1 MNQESYQS
9 DKHSATSHRI
19 FPLNNSL
26 FAVRSW
32 CPKHEDAMF
41 FRTKT
46 SGPRSYL
53 QIVENRWEDGR
64 PRQRVI
70 ATLGRLDQLQQSGQL
85 DALLVSGARLT
96 QSVLLLS
103 AHAQGQLPTITTRR
117 IGPALVFERLWRETG
132 CQPASEQLL
141 HGRRFECD
149 VERAAFLTVLHRLCA
164 PGSDRAADKWRTD
177 YQIEGCDGVQL
188 HHLYRVMAWLGEELP
203 QDQQQGKTPFAPRC
217 IKDRIEEELFAHRR
231 DLFTDLQLVFF
242 DTTTLYFEGD
252 GGDDLGQRGFSKD
265 HRPDLYQMV
274 VGAVLDGQG
283 RPICCELWP
292 GNTTDVTTL
301 IPVVDRLRSRFG
313 VRRICIVADRG
324 MISQETIAALEQPG
338 RNWQYIL
345 GARMRSQ
352 NEVKDEVLSRAGRY
366 RVVHPPRVQSDDPS
380 PLKVK
385 EVWVDDRR
393 YIVCLNEDEA
403 RRDAAD
409 REAIVAALREQLR
422 RGDKALVGNKGY
434 RRYRGGGGPDHFQV
448 DEAKIAED
456 ARYDGKWVLRTNT
469 DLDSAEVALQSKQ
482 LSMVEQRFRS
492 CKALL
497 QTRPIYHRC
506 DETIRGHVFCS
517 FLALVLRQE
526 LQARLEERGHAF
538 EWADVIADLDRLQ
551 MVEVEQE
558 GKRFLLRSDVQGTCG
573 KVFQTVGVAIPPTV
587 QQASPTAPGGDT
599 AHSATPP
606 D

>member
-1 MNQESYQS
+1 
-9 DKHSATSHRI
+9 
-19 FPLNNSL
+19 
-26 FAVRSW
+26 
-32 CPKHEDAMF
+32 MF

-85 DALLVSGARLT
+85 DALLVSGARLA

-103 AHAQGQLPTITTRR
+103 AHAKGQLPTITTRR
-117 IGPALVFERLWRETG
+117 IGPALVFQRLWQQTG
-132 CQPASEQLL
+132 CQRVIEQFLE
-141 HGRRFECD
+141 GRRFEFD
-149 VERAAFLTVLHRLCA
+149 VERAIFLTVLHRLFA

-177 YQIEGCDGVQL
+177 YQIDGCDALQL

-217 IKDRIEEELFAHRR
+217 IKDRIEEGLFAHRR

-242 DTTTLYFEGD
+242 DTTSISFEGD

-283 RPICCELWP
+283 RPIGCELGP

-313 VRRICIVADRG
+313 VRRVCVVADRG
-324 MISQETIAALEQPG
+324 MISQETIEALERDERG
-338 RNWQYIL
+338 WQYIL

-352 NEVKDEVLSRAGRY
+352 NEVNDEVLSRAGRY
-366 RVVHPPRVQSDDPS
+366 RVVHPKRVQSDDPS
-380 PLKVK
+380 PVKVK

-393 YIVCLNEDEA
+393 YVVWLNDDEA
-403 RRDAAD
+403 RKDAAD

-422 RGDKALVGNKGY
+422 CGDKSLVGNKGY
-434 RRYRGGGGPDHFQV
+434 RRYLSGGGPHHFRI
-448 DEAKIAED
+448 DEAKVAED

-469 DLDSAEVALQSKQ
+469 ELDTAAVALQYKQ
-482 LSMVEQRFRS
+482 LWMVEQWFRS
-492 CKALL
+492 CKSL
-497 QTRPIYHRC
+497 
-506 DETIRGHVFCS
+506 
-517 FLALVLRQE
+517 
-526 LQARLEERGHAF
+526 
-538 EWADVIADLDRLQ
+538 
-551 MVEVEQE
+551 
-558 GKRFLLRSDVQGTCG
+558 
-573 KVFQTVGVAIPPTV
+573 
-587 QQASPTAPGGDT
+587 
-599 AHSATPP
+599 
-606 D
+606 